1 MKQRGSLFF
10 SLGCFTLI
18 QGICLTSADREEIA
32 QVIPDNNV
40 EVNGQNNGENLGNGT
55 RAAGTVSFIPTN
67 FSVNVNNVFSS
78 NLSSAFR
85 IPSDTE
91 IPMNLLESKQTFATV
106 CQSKQNREQPS
117 GLIINNQVSS
127 SPAIAPI
134 KTSIGDIYPAR
145 GIIKTVD
152 GQVILTSYPTDE
164 ASTRKS
170 NIYVECD

>member
-1 MKQRGSLFF
+1 
-10 SLGCFTLI
+10 
-18 QGICLTSADREEIA
+18 
-32 QVIPDNNV
+32 
-40 EVNGQNNGENLGNGT
+40 
-55 RAAGTVSFIPTN
+55 
-67 FSVNVNNVFSS
+67 
-78 NLSSAFR
+78 
-85 IPSDTE
+85 
-91 IPMNLLESKQTFATV
+91 MNLLESKQTFATV

>member
-1 MKQRGSLFF
+1 VPRFYNELLPVFIDKSYNGNIRKLIYFLECQNETERLTILFSRLFYSDSGHLLNIRG
-10 SLGCFTLI
+10 
-18 QGICLTSADREEIA
+18 
-32 QVIPDNNV
+32 
-40 EVNGQNNGENLGNGT
+40 
-55 RAAGTVSFIPTN
+55 
-67 FSVNVNNVFSS
+67 NVNNVFSS